1 MSGSSSP
8 THHIAAQFE
17 DVAAARAARDAL
29 LAAGVPDGAI
39 LLLDRG
45 HAEIPAESEKGLWA
59 LLKAKLVPDR
69 HAHPYAEGVA
79 RGHPLV
85 VADVGEA
92 DLDRV
97 SAALQSA
104 HPINIEERANTWEQE
119 GWSGVHEGQH
129 FWLSAQEIRDAA
141 SSGGITAGGV
151 ISGDYG
157 SVGGLHG
164 GARADTDITRGMGL
178 PQPVESEEAVVVSEA
193 PTVRVYQVG

>member
-17 DVAAARAARDAL
+17 NVAAARAAREAL

-39 LLLDRG
+39 LVLDRG
-45 HAEIPAESEKGLWA
+45 HAAIPAESTQGLWA
-59 LLKAKLVPDR
+59 SLKAKLVPDR

-85 VADVGEA
+85 MADVNAA
-92 DLDRV
+92 DLARA
-97 SAALQSA
+97 SAALQAS

-119 GWSGVHEGQH
+119 GWSGVHDGQRY
-129 FWLSAQEIRDAA
+129 WLGAQGISDAA
-141 SSGGITAGGV
+141 GSGGITAGG
-151 ISGDYG
+151 IMSGDYG

-164 GARADTDITRGMGL
+164 GARADTDITRGMGM
-178 PQPVESEEAVVVSEA
+178 PTPAESEEAVVVSEA